1 MHFTPMEKAS
11 RQDLERYQWKKLK
24 ETLER
29 AYQRTDF
36 YRRRFDEVGFKPDD
50 IRGWDDF
57 REKVPIISKTDLL
70 EDQKRKPPYG
80 ERLGLERRELAHS
93 LLTSGTSGIGQ
104 EVYAWTMADVLP
116 MAIGWGRLI
125 YWSGYRPGDVHLDSL
140 PINLTLAFPKSMIA
154 AEHLLGVHILHFGAY
169 PTKQKLE
176 LVRRFGPVA
185 GFTASPAYLVH
196 LMDTAREMGSDVRE
210 IFKGLK
216 YIMLV
221 FQNYDPEWVY
231 RVKEAWGGPRIA
243 EAYGCS
249 QFGSGVANTCGEVV
263 QDGKRR
269 MLHFFED
276 LCLLEVLDRET
287 RRPVEFGEEGE
298 VVLTSFARDASPVI
312 RFAMSDRVR
321 LMPHHGCDCGRPF
334 NGFECGT
341 IRRYDDMIKVRG
353 INIWPQAVDIEVF
366 KHKEVI
372 EYQGRVFVDAK
383 GNEEIE
389 MTIEFAAGVA
399 AERKSALLAEL
410 RSSLRERA
418 GVRMELKE
426 SAEKLP
432 RFEFKPVRWKDERK
446 AGLQRMAF

>member
-1 MHFTPMEKAS
+1 MDFTPMERAS
-11 RQDLERYQWKKLK
+11 REELERYQWRKLK
-24 ETLER
+24 ETIAR
-29 AYQRTDF
+29 AYQTTGF
-36 YRRRFDEVGFKPDD
+36 YRRRFDEVGIKPDD
-50 IRGWDDF
+50 IRSWDDF
-57 REKVPIISKTDLL
+57 REKVPIIGKADLL
-70 EDQKRKPPYG
+70 EDQSRKPPYG
-80 ERLGLERRELAHS
+80 ERLGLDRSAVAHT

-104 EVYAWTMADVLP
+104 EVYAWTIPDVLP

-125 YWSGYRPGDVHLDSL
+125 FWSGYRPGDVHLDSL

-154 AEHLLGVHILHFGAY
+154 AEHFLGVHILHLGAY
-169 PTKQKLE
+169 PTRQKLE

-185 GFTASPAYLVH
+185 GFTASPAHLVH
-196 LMDTAREMGSDVRE
+196 LMDTAREMGTDVRE

-221 FQNYDPEWVY
+221 FQNYDPDWVH
-231 RVKEAWGGPRIA
+231 RLKEAWGGPRIT

-263 QDGKRR
+263 KDGKRR

-287 RRPVEFGEEGE
+287 RRPVAFGEDGE
-298 VVLTSFARDASPVI
+298 VVLTSFAREAAPVI

-321 LMPHHGCDCGRPF
+321 LMPYSECDCGRPF

-341 IRRYDDMIKVRG
+341 IRRYDDMMKIRG
-353 INIWPQAVDIEVF
+353 MNIWPQAVDIEVF

-372 EYQGRVFVDAK
+372 EYQGRVFVDGK

-389 MTIEFAAGVA
+389 MTVEFAAGVA

-418 GVRMELKE
+418 GVRMEMRE
-426 SAEKLP
+426 SPEKLP

-446 AGLQRMAF
+446 AGLERIAF